1 MASFIGTKKLE
12 EYKSK
17 TQSEITETGTKIK
30 SIYWDE
36 EITIKKTYL
45 NTNDYILQT
54 KMISVNSYYLVQLKS
69 KKNTP

>member
-1 MASFIGTKKLE
+1 MASFIGTKKLD

-36 EITIKKTYL
+36 EITIKKNISKYKRL
-45 NTNDYILQT
+45 YFFTNE
-54 KMISVNSYYLVQLKS
+54 K
-69 KKNTP
+69 